1 MLISKN
7 QYILFN
13 SKRGNEKEGEKK
25 ERKIEK
31 GMCGGAGRVTKV
43 RNVTPWVPTTPCCF
57 PPSGLLGGQGP
68 LPKSIKS
75 HGLV

>member
-1 MLISKN
+1 MLLSKN

-43 RNVTPWVPTTPCCF
+43 RNVSPLHGFQRHLVAFLHLVFLVVRVPC
-57 PPSGLLGGQGP
+57 L
-68 LPKSIKS
+68 K
-75 HGLV
+75 V